1 MSEDSGK
8 SKPRFKRI
16 LLKISGEAFQGKKEF
31 GIDIDYLKVLSGYL
45 KQIHDLK
52 VEMGI
57 VVGGGN
63 FWRGREAT
71 LVGMDQASADYIG
84 MTGTIMNGLALQ
96 ASLESMDVPV
106 RVLSAIQVQQLAEPY
121 IRRRAIRHIEKGRIV
136 IFAGGTGSPFFSTD
150 TCAALRAAE
159 INADVVLKATNVDHI
174 YSEDPKIN
182 KNAIQ
187 YKELDYTEVLT
198 KNLKVIDATAIS
210 LCREKK
216 MPLIVF
222 SIDEPENLVKVLFDD
237 SIGTSVKGI

>member
-1 MSEDSGK
+1 MSDDSGK
-8 SKPRFKRI
+8 QKPRFKRI

-31 GIDIDYLKVLSGYL
+31 GIDIDYLKVLSGFL
-45 KQIHDLK
+45 KQIHDLH

-63 FWRGREAT
+63 FWRGRDAT

-84 MTGTIMNGLALQ
+84 MTETIMNGLALQ
-96 ASLESMDVPV
+96 ASLESLGVPV